1 VALTAPDSTGY
12 ENVIAVPTAR
22 SGINPP
28 NFLAYKPDGSTP
40 SSCVTVAETAVLL
53 PNGAGDLTGV
63 SVSQPDGGTATA
75 FGSHGAGF
83 SSVPLNANG
92 FGSSTDYNN
101 TGSSSSSLYAP
112 AAPAIYLDGGVAEP
126 IFGAYAS
133 STAADA
139 GIIRDADA
147 GTCTFPLNSPCWTPG
162 PLNRA
167 LDVSHTPLFAGG
179 YGFATDD
186 KGVVQAFPLSGG
198 TALTN
203 AASTAKYVS
212 APLLLGNAA
221 PPANPLVVV
230 QSDGRVRVLTLSPA
244 SDTTV
249 LTVGTFAARP
259 STPVADARKSGALSG
274 SVIYVIDGGGCTT
287 TPCTSWVW
295 ALQSDAPPLPAS
307 STSWVR
313 PGRDSCNTR
322 NAQALCQ

>member
-40 SSCVTVAETAVLL
+40 SSCVMVAETAVLL
-53 PNGAGDLTGV
+53 PTGAGELTGV

-83 SSVPLNANG
+83 SSVPLNASS
-92 FGSSTDYNN
+92 FGSSADYA
-101 TGSSSSSLYAP
+101 GSSGSSLYAP
-112 AAPAIYLDGGVAEP
+112 AAPAIYLDGGAPEP

-133 STAADA
+133 SALDA
-139 GIIRDADA
+139 GTGIVRDADA
-147 GTCTFPLNSPCWTPG
+147 GMCGVLNNTACWTPG

-249 LTVGTFAARP
+249 LTVGTFVARP

-287 TPCTSWVW
+287 TPCASWVW